1 MSARVTRRRGF
12 RRGLTMLE
20 ILVAASLLAI
30 GLLASLEVIARCA
43 ATTRGAQDRARAMLF
58 ARSKME
64 EILKEPLLQIGT
76 DQGQGVDTSTDY
88 DWQASIEQS
97 QHPSL
102 YMVVVTAVNRV
113 TNTRVSL
120 TALRRP
126 DLVTPPEGAA
136 GTETGTGTD
145 TGAAAG
151 GGGSTL

>member
-1 MSARVTRRRGF
+1 MMSRLTLRKSRIRRGI
-12 RRGLTMLE
+12 TMLE
-20 ILVAASLLAI
+20 VLVSATLLSI
-30 GLLASLEVIARCA
+30 GLLGSLEVIARCA
-43 ATTRGAQDRARAMLF
+43 ATNREAQDRARAMIF

-64 EILKEPLLQIGT
+64 EILKEPLLEIGT

-102 YMVVVTAVNRV
+102 YMVVVTAVNRI

-126 DLVTPPEGAA
+126 DLVTPPEGTA
-136 GTETGTGTD
+136 GTGTGTGTN
-145 TGAAAG
+145 TGAAAT
-151 GGGSTL
+151 GGSTL

>member
-1 MSARVTRRRGF
+1 MRKSRL

-20 ILVAASLLAI
+20 ILVAATLLSI
-30 GLLASLEVIARCA
+30 GLLGALEVIARCA
-43 ATTRGAQDRARAMLF
+43 ATSREAQDRARGMVF

-64 EILKEPLLQIGT
+64 EILKEPVLQIGT

-102 YMVVVTAVNRV
+102 YLVVVTAVNRV

-126 DLVTPPEGAA
+126 DLVTPPDGSGGTGA
-136 GTETGTGTD
+136 GTD
-145 TGAAAG
+145 TGATA